1 MDIKTEINK
10 MLHSLNKW
18 PVINLVTNQIN
29 AECYSV
35 LSETL
40 YAANRSFML
49 IDTDN
54 FRTAIIHSI
63 INNRCKEFKRE
74 FCETP
79 LLILDVDPE
88 HLTKDSIQAE
98 LAYILSVRSYKDLP
112 TIIISEAPLKRITF
126 PNNSFN
132 SFIQTGGVVEV

>member
-10 MLHSLNKW
+10 MLQSLNKW
-18 PVINLVTNQIN
+18 PVINLVTNQN
-29 AECYSV
+29 KAECYTV
-35 LSETL
+35 LSKTL
-40 YAANRSFML
+40 YAANTSFML

-63 INNRCKEFKRE
+63 VNNRCKEFKRE

-79 LLILDVDPE
+79 LLILDADPE

-98 LAYILSVRSYKDLP
+98 LTYILSVRSYKDLP
-112 TIIISEAPLKRITF
+112 TIIVSETPLKRITF

-132 SFIQTGGVVEV
+132 SFIQTGDVAEV